1 MRLIG
6 LESEG
11 NDLDLRVE
19 EREREKKEGETEK
32 YYCQISKVQ
41 KGD

>member
-11 NDLDLRVE
+11 DDFDLRVE
-19 EREREKKEGETEK
+19 EREREERR
-32 YYCQISKVQ
+32 
-41 KGD
+41 GDRERLLSD